1 MGCKTKVYRQ
11 KLQEPWFGY
20 LSAQKV
26 GQMAAMAKEEEAHL
40 DISNQHCE
48 QKQSTSDDKN
58 AKNHLK
64 CVVSGRQCIAKR
76 AAEHIQV
83 CKIISSGQAWE
94 GFEFAKRMPR
104 LCNNVD

>member
-1 MGCKTKVYRQ
+1 
-11 KLQEPWFGY
+11 
-20 LSAQKV
+20 
-26 GQMAAMAKEEEAHL
+26 MAAMAKEEEEEAAHL

-48 QKQSTSDDKN
+48 QKQSTSDDNN

-83 CKIISSGQAWE
+83 CKIISSGQT
-94 GFEFAKRMPR
+94 
-104 LCNNVD
+104 